1 MGVLYLNLIMSYC
14 VQYWNEGAAEWR
26 GTGTNHIPD
35 ITTARARM
43 RALAEQCGH
52 CVSFRVE
59 QQLPDYVV

>member
-1 MGVLYLNLIMSYC
+1 MSYC

-35 ITTARARM
+35 ITTARAHM

-52 CVSFRVE
+52 CVRFRVE